1 MSIQATKPDMNIATK
16 QITSND
22 LIKSEYVLKVNNIP
36 TNSTPTSKASRVN
49 PNNLPSTR
57 VKNVKRRR
65 TLIVMSLFLLFAFT
79 FAVYVGYTA
88 TFKIYEPGTTLLNFG
103 L

>member
-1 MSIQATKPDMNIATK
+1 MSIQATKPDMNITSRK
-16 QITSND
+16 ITSKE
-22 LIKSEYVLKVNNIP
+22 LLKSEYVLKVNNISS
-36 TNSTPTSKASRVN
+36 TSTPLSKANRIN

-65 TLIVMSLFLLFAFT
+65 AMIVGFLFLVFAFT
-79 FAVYVGYTA
+79 AATYLSYTA
-88 TFKIYEPGTTLLNFG
+88 SFKLYEPDTMLLNIG

>member
-1 MSIQATKPDMNIATK
+1 MSIQATKPDMNATSR
-16 QITSND
+16 QITSNE

-36 TNSTPTSKASRVN
+36 TNSTPTSKASRIN

-65 TLIVMSLFLLFAFT
+65 ALIVTSLFFLFAFT
-79 FAVYVGYTA
+79 IAVYFGYTA
-88 TFKIYEPGTTLLNFG
+88 TFKLYEPGTTLLNFG

>member
-1 MSIQATKPDMNIATK
+1 MSIQATKPDMNTASR
-16 QITSND
+16 QINSSE
-22 LIKSEYVLKVNNIP
+22 LLKSEYVLKVNNIQSNVP
-36 TNSTPTSKASRVN
+36 KSKAERLN

-65 TLIVMSLFLLFAFT
+65 TLIVMSLFLLFAFSI
-79 FAVYVGYTA
+79 AVYAGYTA
-88 TFKIYEPGTTLLNFG
+88 TFKLYEPGSSLLNLG

>member
-1 MSIQATKPDMNIATK
+1 MSIQATKPDMNTASR
-16 QITSND
+16 QITSEQ
-22 LIKSEYVLKVNNIP
+22 LLKSEYVLRVNNIP
-36 TNSTPTSKASRVN
+36 ATATPTSKASRIN

-65 TLIVMSLFLLFAFT
+65 AFIIGLLFFTFAFT
-79 FAVYVGYTA
+79 AATYISYTA
-88 TFKIYEPGTTLLNFG
+88 SFKLYEPGANSLNFG

>member
-1 MSIQATKPDMNIATK
+1 MSIQATKPDMNTATR
-16 QITSND
+16 QITSD
-22 LIKSEYVLKVNNIP
+22 ELLKSEYVLRVNTMP
-36 TNSTPTSKASRVN
+36 ASTTPTSKASRIN

-65 TLIVMSLFLLFAFT
+65 AFIIGLLFFTFAFT
-79 FAVYVGYTA
+79 AATYISYTA
-88 TFKIYEPGTTLLNFG
+88 SFKLYEPGTSLFNLG